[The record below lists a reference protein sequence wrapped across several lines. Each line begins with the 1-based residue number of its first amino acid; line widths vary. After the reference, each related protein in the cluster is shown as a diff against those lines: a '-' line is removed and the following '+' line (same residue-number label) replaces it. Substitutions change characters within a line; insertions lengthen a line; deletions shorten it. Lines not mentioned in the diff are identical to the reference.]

1 MRQLWVRL
9 SLAFGAVVFI
19 SFALVALLSVA
30 IIRVN
35 AEDSFADER
44 VRILGGLSERLA
56 EFYTVNST
64 WDGITSF
71 FEGAEA
77 AFPSRMFPAGVMLLD
92 ASASTVY
99 GSLPD
104 DFEVSATLP
113 ILIGEVPVG
122 TLVLAE
128 PPAPRFQPMDGG
140 FWIFRDLVRL
150 DDLLVLLTFVGGI
163 MSVLFGILISRWM
176 TTPLHEVAQAAHDI
190 GAGQLDR
197 HVQAMGTTEVKMLAE
212 AFNRMV
218 DELHKAE
225 LLRRNLVAD
234 VAHELRTP
242 ITALQANLYAILD
255 DAYPLTKTEIAGLY
269 EQTRTLSRL
278 VTDLHEIAQAE
289 ARQLPMRCLPADLGQ
304 LVEEIA
310 SPFSVVAESREITFE
325 VSIQPGLPRAAI
337 DKQRVAQVINNLLSN
352 ALRHTPDGGKIC
364 VVVEKA
370 GDAVQV
376 VVSDTGEGIAP
387 EHLPHIFDRFYRVDS
402 GRSRDAGG
410 TGLGL
415 AIVKAIV
422 SAHGGTAHAASEAG
436 KGTQM
441 VITFPLNTLAPAPG
455 ARL

>member
-35 AEDSFADER
+35 AENSFAGER
-44 VRILGGLSERLA
+44 VRILEGLSERLA
-56 EFYTVNST
+56 AFYTTNFT
-64 WDGITSF
+64 WDGVSAF

-77 AFPSRMFPAGVMLLD
+77 AFPARMFPSGVVLLD
-92 ASASTVY
+92 SDSDTIY
-99 GSLPD
+99 GTLPED
-104 DFEVSATLP
+104 YEISATVP
-113 ILIGEVPVG
+113 ISVNDAPIG
-122 TLVLAE
+122 TLLMAV
-128 PPAPRFQPMDGG
+128 PPAPRAPLASQG

-150 DDLLVLLTFVGGI
+150 DDLLVLLTLVGGI

-190 GAGQLDR
+190 GEGQLDR
-197 HVQAMGTTEVKMLAE
+197 HVQEMGTAEVKMLAE

-218 DELHKAE
+218 DKLHNAE

-255 DAYPLTKTEIAGLY
+255 DAYPMTKTEIAGLY

-289 ARQLPMRCLPADLGQ
+289 AQQLPMRCVPADLGQ
-304 LVEEIA
+304 IVEEIT
-310 SPFSVVAESREITFE
+310 SPFSVVAESRSVAFE
-325 VSIQPGLPRAAI
+325 VSIHPGLPYVAV
-337 DKQRVAQVINNLLSN
+337 DKQRVAQVINNLMSN
-352 ALRHTPDGGKIC
+352 AFRHTPDGGKIC
-364 VVVEKA
+364 VEVEKTETN
-370 GDAVQV
+370 VQV
-376 VVSDTGEGIAP
+376 IVSDTGEGIAP

-402 GRSRDAGG
+402 GRSRDMGG

-415 AIVKAIV
+415 AIVKAIA
-422 SAHGGTAHAASEAG
+422 SAHGGTAYAASE
-436 KGTQM
+436 KGHGTRM
-441 VITFPLNTLAPAPG
+441 VITFPLNTLAAKPDV
-455 ARL
+455 